1 MNDLKELLEKKL
13 GGLKAQI
20 EKVYLKEIDLDV
32 YCRGMDMADLSSL
45 DAEQFEIDSSS
56 GKVTMNRKNNR
67 ERILVRGLCDETG
80 KRLYSDKD
88 IALVS
93 NFPMRVMRLAY
104 DTIERLSGRSREEQD
119 IIKKK

>member
-1 MNDLKELLEKKL
+1 MNELKELLEKKL

-20 EKVYLKEIDLDV
+20 EKVHLKEIDLDV

-56 GKVTMNRKNNR
+56 GKVTMNRENNR

-93 NFPMRVMRLAY
+93 KFPMRVMRLAY